1 MPKQAVISLAS
12 AGIQMDLVVPQ
23 PNADRIGRQY
33 VFAGPCIDQRRRQGW
48 VPAPCDDR
56 PLVYVSFGT
65 AYTNRPDV
73 YRLCVEELAATH
85 VDQFTNAAR
94 LEAIGAGVQLRTE
107 QLDGESLRAAIDAA
121 ASRTAQVHELRTD
134 VRSFGDAAIAADTVE
149 RLCVQGQAGCLPRC
163 AIRRRDLEGLAL
175 TTGRQGVGQSHRR
188 RPDRPAH

>member
-107 QLDGESLRAAIDAA
+107 QLDGESLRAAVDAA
-121 ASRTAQVHELRTD
+121 ASRTDRVHELRAD
-134 VRSFGDAAIAADTVE
+134 VRSFGGAAIAA
-149 RLCVQGQAGCLPRC
+149 
-163 AIRRRDLEGLAL
+163 
-175 TTGRQGVGQSHRR
+175 
-188 RPDRPAH
+188 